1 MADVR
6 ATFGGSMPE
15 YYDGIMAAGQFD
27 AFAQDLVARMP
38 ADPAGAVLELACG
51 TGVATRRL
59 RERLH
64 EEVRLVAT
72 DLSEAMLGF
81 AQRKLAG
88 LPGVEWRA
96 ADAAALPFGQGEFG
110 AALCAFGV
118 MFPPD
123 KKQVFA
129 EARRVLRQDG
139 RFIFSVWDG
148 IDANP
153 HSRAICFSFTS
164 VYLIILRSISPH

>member
-27 AFAQDLVARMP
+27 TFAQDLVDRVPAR
-38 ADPAGAVLELACG
+38 PAGGVLELACG

-64 EEVRLVAT
+64 REVRLVAT

-81 AQRKLAG
+81 ARRKLAA
-88 LPGVEWRA
+88 LALRA
-96 ADAAALPFGQGEFG
+96 EPFLQLLRDRLRHELRHVGPEAHELADA
-110 AALCAFGV
+110 
-118 MFPPD
+118 
-123 KKQVFA
+123 
-129 EARRVLRQDG
+129 
-139 RFIFSVWDG
+139 
-148 IDANP
+148 
-153 HSRAICFSFTS
+153 
-164 VYLIILRSISPH
+164 